1 TSASRRRRSNGPRR
15 DMALSYEVPGT
26 PGTAPKV
33 RFGQGKCYLE
43 GPGRHAPRGVR
54 DPDPR
59 PGRPMTDLERELHR
73 RYEVR
78 TERFSHAGFEVE
90 MLLPRSADALIDDS
104 EFNED
109 ERLPY
114 WAELWPSARALT
126 RFLLDGPAPGGP
138 VLELGCGVALPSL
151 ALRARGAAALAADC
165 SGEALEFARAS
176 AERNGIPSPEL
187 ALLDWRHPPPELG
200 RFPLVVAADVLYER
214 RNADALAALLPRVV
228 APSGS

>member
-1 TSASRRRRSNGPRR
+1 
-15 DMALSYEVPGT
+15 
-26 PGTAPKV
+26 
-33 RFGQGKCYLE
+33 
-43 GPGRHAPRGVR
+43 
-54 DPDPR
+54 
-59 PGRPMTDLERELHR
+59 MTDLERELHR

-126 RFLLDGPAPGGP
+126 RFLLDGPVPGGP

-151 ALRARGAAALAADC
+151 ALRARGAAALATDYY
-165 SGEALEFARAS
+165 GEALDFARAS

-228 APSGS
+228 APSGSALLADPGRVYAGEFERGMGEAGWGVEVAAVLREEAAGAGAYSSVRLLRLSPPPQNR